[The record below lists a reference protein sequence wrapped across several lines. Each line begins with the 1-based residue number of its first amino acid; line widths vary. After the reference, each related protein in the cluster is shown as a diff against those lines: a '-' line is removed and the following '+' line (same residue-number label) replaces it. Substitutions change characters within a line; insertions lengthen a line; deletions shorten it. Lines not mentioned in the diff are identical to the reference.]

1 MGIKNFNI
9 KKNKKWMAGGCVA
22 GILVLAVTG
31 WTVFAGGK
39 SNDGSVDIVPSE
51 ARKMDLSKSIQGTG
65 VLEPENSADVK
76 VPTGIRITEI
86 KVKVG
91 DEVKAGDVLA
101 LTDGGTVTA
110 SLLEAKEKL
119 AETDKKLRQT
129 NNKTSAYY
137 NLANDKKNLEEKIN
151 ILNQISQSNSI
162 TAAANGTVTA
172 VNGAAG
178 EVNKSSSQNGGSGS
192 TPGQQNPSSGNS
204 SGTPQNQSA
213 GGNLSDI
220 SLVNLTEAGENE
232 NKEPVTMPF
241 PELKLKAP
249 VTGEPQLREIEE
261 TDGYTGKIEW
271 NHVADKFEEKTVY
284 AARITLTAKP
294 GFVFEKGA
302 EPKIEGAA
310 ISDVEYAGDDAVHAI
325 AFTAV
330 FPATEANGPAE
341 EPSDPSAGDK
351 NEDDPGEQQKPSDE
365 GDKNTPQEAGEAEDG
380 FSGGGFSA
388 GASFGGGSAGGSGSG
403 DEKSVNTELADVFTI
418 SSGDKMK
425 VSIQIDEM
433 DILSVSMG
441 QKAVITLNAL
451 PGEVFEGKITHIN
464 KVGTANSG
472 VTKYKAE
479 ITAAKNDKM
488 LSGMNVA
495 ASVVVEEK
503 KDVTAVPA
511 FAVFEEGGK
520 SYVYTGTDKKT
531 GELTGKK
538 EVTTGMTDGVYIEI
552 IKGIKEG
559 TAVYFEAMADS
570 SPGNVDVPAGVMS
583 DM

>member
-9 KKNKKWMAGGCVA
+9 KKHKKWVAGGCVA
-22 GILVLAVTG
+22 GILILAVAG

-39 SNDGSVDIVPSE
+39 QDKGTGDVVPSE

-101 LTDGGTVTA
+101 LTDGDTVTA

-119 AETDKKLRQT
+119 AETEKKLRQT

-162 TAAANGTVTA
+162 TAATNGTVTA

-178 EVNKSSSQNGGSGS
+178 EVNKPTSQNSGSGS

-241 PELKLKAP
+241 PDLKLKAP
-249 VTGEPQLREIEE
+249 VTGELQTKEIEE

-271 NHVADKFEEKTVY
+271 NHVSGQFEEKMVY
-284 AARITLTAKP
+284 AARITLTAKS
-294 GFVFEKGA
+294 GFVFEKGT
-302 EPKIEGAA
+302 EPKIDGAA

-330 FPATEANGPAE
+330 FPATEAIGPAE
-341 EPSDPSAGDK
+341 EPSDPPAGDK
-351 NEDDPGEQQKPSDE
+351 NEGDQDDQQKPSGEDE
-365 GDKNTPQEAGEAEDG
+365 KNPPQETGGAEDG

-388 GASFGGGSAGGSGSG
+388 GASFGGGNAGGSGSG

-464 KVGTANSG
+464 KVGAANSG

-503 KDVTAVPA
+503 KDVTVVPA
-511 FAVFEEGGK
+511 SAVFEDGDK
-520 SYVYTGTDKKT
+520 SYVYTGADEKT

-538 EVTTGMTDGVYIEI
+538 EVTTGMTDGIYIEI

-559 TAVYFEAMADS
+559 TAVYYEAMADD
-570 SPGNVDVPAGVMS
+570 GAGDTYAPAGAMS